1 MTEQEHAQVEFA
13 ESWVALERVLR
24 DRCGQ
29 RVVTV
34 ERLRELGAETNDETD
49 HAIEIRSRQTHRVV
63 DPSVDEYKRATDELW
78 RLVKALVV

>member
-1 MTEQEHAQVEFA
+1 MTEQEHTQVEFA

-34 ERLRELGAETNDETD
+34 ERLRELGAEPNDETD
-49 HAIEIRSRQTHRVV
+49 HAISTRLKQTHRQI
-63 DPSVDEYKRATDELW
+63 DPTIDEYARATSELW
-78 RLVKALVV
+78 RLVRALVV